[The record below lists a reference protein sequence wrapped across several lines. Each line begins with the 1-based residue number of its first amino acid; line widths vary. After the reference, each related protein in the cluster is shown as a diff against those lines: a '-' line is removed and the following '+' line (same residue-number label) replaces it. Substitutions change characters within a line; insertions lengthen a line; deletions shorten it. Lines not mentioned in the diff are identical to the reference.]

1 MTEVV
6 ATTTISEFFVNNLVC
21 KFTLNKTFTILSGI
35 ICFINNCRHVK
46 RTGLLTSE
54 EVLVLR
60 NFIIIRVQ
68 SQYKNKKRNQ
78 EYIRTYKS
86 GNEQIRHLPV
96 MAVSKVITQYSNQTR
111 TSREIDKRSPL
122 AINNRRSEINNGQ
135 DKIRVLDS
143 KTKGTCEKVENVADA
158 RDSILLII
166 VSMSVT
172 TPNRLNY

>member
-1 MTEVV
+1 MAEVV
-6 ATTTISEFFVNNLVC
+6 ATTTISEFLVNNLVC
-21 KFTLNKTFTILSGI
+21 KFTLNKTFTILSWI

-60 NFIIIRVQ
+60 NFIIIRAQ
-68 SQYKNKKRNQ
+68 SQYKNTKINQ
-78 EYIRTYKS
+78 EYIRTCKS
-86 GNEQIRHLPV
+86 GNEQSYGCQQGDYPV
-96 MAVSKVITQYSNQTR
+96 FKPNTK